1 MPVCGSWVAVENPL
15 LLSLLWQK
23 RKICIIQHIDAR
35 INIRRQGFTGF
46 KKVSKATEK
55 RLCYQEFQTWPSRQ
69 MLFDGIFES
78 FVNPPAAPISLA
90 AMGAPRMTETFGAM
104 KAILDSTYLRFI
116 NQV

>member
-1 MPVCGSWVAVENPL
+1 ML
-15 LLSLLWQK
+15 
-23 RKICIIQHIDAR
+23 
-35 INIRRQGFTGF
+35 
-46 KKVSKATEK
+46 KAKEK
-55 RLCYQEFQTWPSRQ
+55 RLHYQKIQTWPSRQ

-104 KAILDSTYLRFI
+104 KAILDSTYLRSV